1 MSDRKFIS
9 AERGK
14 YSLEEEQSPGKLGK
28 KGRSMMQKLKS
39 FLKNWTSMIKWRNT
53 HKKTLCEEH
62 VAHAVRE
69 FYSDLKEAKHH
80 DLNLQA
86 VIILGKRCYEQLIS
100 GERSGE
106 IDLEPSRPK
115 YQKPGGGTKI
125 TRYPQNPKSLVANK
139 NLQNII
145 LIILWPIF
153 SARKCSDSWLQKTC
167 SLEPLEKMLEALIW
181 GKPSSF

>member
-1 MSDRKFIS
+1 
-9 AERGK
+9 
-14 YSLEEEQSPGKLGK
+14 
-28 KGRSMMQKLKS
+28 MQKREEHDAKVEELS
-39 FLKNWTSMIKWRNT
+39 
-53 HKKTLCEEH
+53 KKLNFNDKMKKHTLCEEH

-80 DLNLQA
+80 DLNLQS

-100 GERSGE
+100 GERSDE

-145 LIILWPIF
+145 LIIL
-153 SARKCSDSWLQKTC
+153 
-167 SLEPLEKMLEALIW
+167 
-181 GKPSSF
+181 